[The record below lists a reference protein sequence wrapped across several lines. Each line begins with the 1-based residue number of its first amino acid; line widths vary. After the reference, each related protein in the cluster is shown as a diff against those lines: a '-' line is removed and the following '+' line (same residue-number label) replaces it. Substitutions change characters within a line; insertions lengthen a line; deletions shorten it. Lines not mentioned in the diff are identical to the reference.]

1 MRTKKRGTL
10 SVPESSIADA
20 RLQLLLNCLELA
32 TAIFHGPDR
41 TGWEALITTGLPQL
55 LAQAPEA
62 DPDLIPALRKLQSAL
77 PGPQATGDPLTDLE
91 TEYVR
96 LFIAGR
102 GGAVA
107 PPYQSCHQNHP
118 ARVMG
123 DTAQAM
129 QRRLNNLGLELALDS
144 NEPPDHLAIELEYLY
159 HLLATAWTQN
169 DPATEFRARA
179 FARNTLG
186 DWLPR
191 FRQALADGDGHDA
204 YVAAVDLVA
213 AVIGKL
219 A

>member
-1 MRTKKRGTL
+1 M
-10 SVPESSIADA
+10 PESSIADA
-20 RLQLLLNCLELA
+20 RLQLLLLNALELA
-32 TAIFHGPDR
+32 TAIFRGPDR
-41 TGWEALITTGLPQL
+41 PGWEALITTGLPQL

-159 HLLATAWTQN
+159 HLLATAWTGA
-169 DPATEFRARA
+169 DPAMERQARDFARA
-179 FARNTLG
+179 LAV
-186 DWLPR
+186 WLPR
-191 FRQALADGDGHDA
+191 FRQALADGDGHPA
-204 YVAAVDLVA
+204 YVAAADLVE